1 VEAFLELLKGLP
13 FGDIGAV
20 GLVVM
25 VVVLIFK
32 GEIIPRP
39 TYENMLKA
47 KDGEIDMLKEAYRMS
62 EAARAISADTDKEL
76 LELSRLTVHIVKSIQ
91 AQAQAN
97 GVKHEMAEQAA

>member
-1 VEAFLELLKGLP
+1 MEAFLELLKGLP
-13 FGDIGAV
+13 IGDIGAI

-32 GEIIPRP
+32 GEIIPRT
-39 TYENMLKA
+39 TYENMLRA
-47 KDGEIDMLKEAYRMS
+47 KDTENDMLKEAYKMS

-91 AQAQAN
+91 EQAKVN
-97 GVKHEMAEQAA
+97 GVKHELAEQAS

>member
-13 FGDIGAV
+13 IGDIGAI

-32 GEIIPRP
+32 GEIIPRT
-39 TYENMLKA
+39 TYENMLRA
-47 KDGEIDMLKEAYRMS
+47 KDTENDMLKEAYKMS

-91 AQAQAN
+91 EQAKVN
-97 GVKHEMAEQAA
+97 GVKHELAEQAS